1 MFFDDINSFLA
12 MGGHAQYVWLS
23 YGIAA
28 VIVAINFIS
37 PMLTRKKIIKDI
49 ERQLRREQK

>member
-1 MFFDDINSFLA
+1 MFFEDFASFIA
-12 MGGHAQYVWLS
+12 MGGHGQYVWLS
-23 YGIAA
+23 YGVAA
-28 VIVAINFIS
+28 LIVAVNFVS

>member
-1 MFFDDINSFLA
+1 MFFDDLSSFLA
-12 MGGHAQYVWLS
+12 MGGHAEYVWLS
-23 YGIAA
+23 YGLAA

-37 PMLTRKKIIKDI
+37 PVLTRKKIIKDI

>member
-1 MFFDDINSFLA
+1 MFFDDFSSFLY

-23 YGIAA
+23 YGLAT

-37 PMLTRKKIIKDI
+37 PVLTRKKIIKDI

>member
-1 MFFDDINSFLA
+1 MFFDSLTSFLE
-12 MGGHAQYVWLS
+12 MGGHALYVWLS

-28 VIVAINFIS
+28 FIVAVNFIS

>member
-1 MFFDDINSFLA
+1 MFFDDFASFIA
-12 MGGHAQYVWLS
+12 MGGHGQYVWLS
-23 YGIAA
+23 YGLAA
-28 VIVAINFIS
+28 LIVTINFVS